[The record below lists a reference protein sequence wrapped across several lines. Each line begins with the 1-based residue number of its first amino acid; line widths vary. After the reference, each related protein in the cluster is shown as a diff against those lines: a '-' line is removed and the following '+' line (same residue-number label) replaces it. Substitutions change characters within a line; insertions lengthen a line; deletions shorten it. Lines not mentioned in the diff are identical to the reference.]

1 MNSIEIVATGK
12 YVPSTIVSN
21 NELEKNNNLDDGY
34 IYKRTGIENRH
45 YIENETLEDIAI
57 LSVKD
62 MLSKNDNVNIDN
74 IGLIITAS
82 TTFDNIMPSLSFSI
96 QNYFNIKDCMCL
108 DVLAGCSG
116 FINALDI
123 AQKYVSSSQIEYAL
137 IVGAEV
143 LSKNNYKSINDE
155 MLFGDGAGCILIKSC
170 KQEKMYFSCIESMG
184 ENNNILTCDDKHN
197 LYMDGKNVYKFATT
211 KTVENIN
218 KILKL
223 ANLNSQDIDFTIPH
237 QSNVR
242 ILDKIAS
249 KTGVKM
255 YSNIRQYANT
265 FCASIPIAIDDLF
278 YSNKIKSKDKILLL
292 GYGGGLNLGS
302 ILMEV

>member
-143 LSKNNYKSINDE
+143 LSKNNYKSINE
-155 MLFGDGAGCILIKSC
+155 
-170 KQEKMYFSCIESMG
+170 
-184 ENNNILTCDDKHN
+184 
-197 LYMDGKNVYKFATT
+197 
-211 KTVENIN
+211 
-218 KILKL
+218 
-223 ANLNSQDIDFTIPH
+223 
-237 QSNVR
+237 
-242 ILDKIAS
+242 IAS
-249 KTGVKM
+249 KCSYEKLE
-255 YSNIRQYANT
+255 NILNNFGLVA
-265 FCASIPIAIDDLF
+265 L
-278 YSNKIKSKDKILLL
+278 ILL
-292 GYGGGLNLGS
+292 S
-302 ILMEV
+302 CLMYFISYKISYKIYKNKEE